1 MWRGSNSAELHA
13 DADLAGNQNWQEPTL
28 LWALAPPPALAAAL
42 PTVSS
47 RVWLGRKPMHGSGQL
62 LRVAEPAW
70 QTPGSHHQQHQ
81 QPRPNP
87 AVF

>member
-70 QTPGSHHQQHQ
+70 QTPGSHHQQ
-81 QPRPNP
+81 PRPIP